1 MLDLI
6 LFNICDCDLILFLH
20 QTTKHTLETMEVTAL
35 DTQQMENMSKLSERR
50 FERRKLERR
59 F

>member
-20 QTTKHTLETMEVTAL
+20 QPTKHTLEAMEVAAV
-35 DTQQMENMSKLSERR
+35 DTQQMENLSKLS
-50 FERRKLERR
+50 
-59 F
+59 

>member
-20 QTTKHTLETMEVTAL
+20 QTTKHTLEAMEVTAV

>member
-20 QTTKHTLETMEVTAL
+20 QPTKHTLEAMEVAAV
-35 DTQQMENMSKLSERR
+35 DTQQMENLSKLSQRR